1 MGANAM
7 QNVYM
12 KYPTQLDVAAVYAES
27 LMNLNPWA
35 LWTRDISTGV
45 ITATDENTM
54 KAVEVIEKG
63 FGLPGG
69 STHPAL
75 CHLYCHAL
83 ELSPFPEKALPYA
96 DTLRTLM
103 PDSGHLV
110 HMPSH
115 IDAWVGQWKEGMDCN
130 IDACV
135 ADDKY
140 VAQSGNDSMFYKFYR
155 MHNMHFVIWCAIT
168 SASTKLRCSLLAR
181 WGANFLLETKIL
193 ASSSCLL
200 VSFLWALFSSSRTLL
215 CHTT

>member
-1 MGANAM
+1 
-7 QNVYM
+7 
-12 KYPTQLDVAAVYAES
+12 
-27 LMNLNPWA
+27 
-35 LWTRDISTGV
+35 
-45 ITATDENTM
+45 M

-69 STHPAL
+69 ITHPAL

-83 ELSPFPEKALPYA
+83 ELSPFPEKALPAA

-155 MHNMHFVIWCAIT
+155 MHNMHFVIWCAMHIGKYEVAMQFARKMGVSLHSICP
-168 SASTKLRCSLLAR
+168 SASPRLAP
-181 WGANFLLETKIL
+181 AQCMPAVYACLS
-193 ASSSCLL
+193 AS
-200 VSFLWALFSSSRTLL
+200 FR
-215 CHTT
+215 